1 MYKIACSINTYLLL
15 INYRMKRSRDDD
27 KCVIHWPQS
36 SGQTFIELTPV
47 RLEKLLEIKKKHEA
61 ISSLSHQQQLKCIS
75 DGIPQVVSR
84 GDGYHRDCYINFTKN
99 VQRLPE
105 LEVDESPSKRA
116 RSSAD
121 SACKKEANCILC
133 DNLKKRKGKNRSN
146 STFEHVSQLT
156 PEQLNDIHYAAEK
169 RNDIDIML
177 TLERFGIIR
186 KKMMCHP
193 SCRYSYI
200 NLSVHWR
207 SSKEDQKQRQ
217 RSLEAAHNSAFDAVS
232 SVIDQ
237 EIIRNHKIISL
248 NDIKKIYVE
257 ALSCTDHKNEK
268 YRSENLKSR
277 LIKIYGKHIAFSA
290 PVSKGRFQSSLVY
303 SAAMDID
310 KAIFLAY
317 QLGSTDGIRD
327 TALKERED
335 IVVSH
340 KKSPKM
346 EWPIT
351 ATELPPVEDLLPEG
365 LTKFLRLLLT
375 GKDKRGSDR
384 AERHIYSIG
393 DM

>member
-1 MYKIACSINTYLLL
+1 
-15 INYRMKRSRDDD
+15 
-27 KCVIHWPQS
+27 
-36 SGQTFIELTPV
+36 
-47 RLEKLLEIKKKHEA
+47 
-61 ISSLSHQQQLKCIS
+61 
-75 DGIPQVVSR
+75 
-84 GDGYHRDCYINFTKN
+84 
-99 VQRLPE
+99 
-105 LEVDESPSKRA
+105 
-116 RSSAD
+116 
-121 SACKKEANCILC
+121 
-133 DNLKKRKGKNRSN
+133 
-146 STFEHVSQLT
+146 
-156 PEQLNDIHYAAEK
+156 
-169 RNDIDIML
+169 ML

-237 EIIRNHKIISL
+237 EIIRNQKIISL

-303 SAAMDID
+303 STAMDID

-393 DM
+393 NM